1 MYLKYFFFRNSKSR
15 AKEFKSV
22 WEEGRTN
29 DRWIVVTDDQDT
41 AYICSLALISAELEW
56 RMLVVG
62 NNISCCR

>member
-1 MYLKYFFFRNSKSR
+1 LLLFHRNTRNR
-15 AKEFKSV
+15 AKELKSI

-29 DRWIVVTDDQDT
+29 DRWLVVTDDQDT
-41 AYICSLALISAELEW
+41 AFICSLADISAELEW